1 MIASSIPIS
10 DYNYPL
16 DESRIA
22 KFPLEKRDITK
33 LLVLKNGRLTD
44 SSFYELDQFIPA
56 ESLLIFNNTRV
67 IKARLVFA
75 KEGGARIEVFC
86 LNQIDQG
93 NGYAT
98 WNCYVGNSK
107 RWKSQDLTLQ
117 ADGKIP
123 ALTATRIS
131 THLDI
136 SRVKF
141 TWDDSSFF
149 QFDDILE
156 HYGKVPLPPYLNRE
170 PVDDDTNRYQ
180 TIYAR
185 YDGSVA
191 APTAGLHFTQKELD
205 SLTKKHC
212 QLDYVT
218 LHVGAGTFKPVTSA
232 DAREHAMHE
241 EKIIVHR
248 DTILKLIQNL
258 DKTIIPVGTTSMR
271 SLESIYWLGYQ
282 MATGKETAIATTGM
296 FSIDQWEPYQP
307 GVNLSSHQALQAVY
321 NYMNDHSLSEISG
334 MTRIM
339 IVPGY
344 QFKICKALI
353 TNFHQPQSTL
363 LLLVA
368 AFIGDSWK
376 LAYRHALDHDYRFL
390 SYGDSCLF
398 FPPQ

>member
-1 MIASSIPIS
+1 MIESSIPIS

-33 LLVLKNGRLTD
+33 LLVLKNGQLTD
-44 SSFYELDQFIPA
+44 SFFYELDQFIPA
-56 ESLLIFNNTRV
+56 GSLLIFNNTKV

-86 LNQIDQG
+86 LNKVDEG
-93 NGYAT
+93 NGFAT

-107 RWKSQDLTLQ
+107 RWKNQELTLR
-117 ADGKIP
+117 ADGNIP

-131 THLDI
+131 TQLDI
-136 SRVKF
+136 SRVRF
-141 TWDDSSFF
+141 TWDDSSFL
-149 QFDDILE
+149 FDDILD

-170 PVDDDTNRYQ
+170 PIDDDTKRYQ

-205 SLTKKHC
+205 SLKNKHC

-218 LHVGAGTFKPVTSA
+218 LHVGAGTFKPVTST

-241 EKIIVHR
+241 EKIIIHG
-248 DTILKLIQNL
+248 DTILRLIQNP

-282 MATGKETAIATTGM
+282 LATGQETALAATGL
-296 FSIDQWEPYQP
+296 FSIDQWEPYQAQLT
-307 GVNLSSHQALQAVY
+307 LSSTEALQAVY
-321 NYMNDHSLSEISG
+321 HYMMDHKLSEISG
-334 MTRIM
+334 LTRIM

-376 LAYRHALDHDYRFL
+376 QAYQHALDHDYRFL